1 MIKLLNMPIKHEI
14 VSTIEIKN
22 EDVSNLK
29 AKSWTDLQNVFSAFA
44 DAASVSSTS
53 DFFAV
58 ILAAGL
64 SVSASDIHLESSK
77 EDFLLRFRMDG
88 LLHDVYRFPTAL
100 YGKVLSR
107 VKLLAGLKIN
117 ITNTPQDGRFT
128 VKLDNADIEVRV
140 STLPSEFGEAVVMRI
155 LNPKEINLSLL
166 DLGLRADNEDILNR
180 EIKKP
185 NGMILVTGPTGSGKT
200 TTLYACL
207 RAVANPEL
215 KIITIED
222 PIEYHLKGI
231 EQTQADIES
240 GYTFAAGLRSI
251 LRQDPDV
258 ILVGEIRDEETA
270 EIAIH
275 ASLTGHLVFSTLHTN
290 TAIGAVPRLI
300 DVGIKPSVIG
310 PALSLVIAQRLVR
323 RLCENCRREVAA
335 SEELSLKIKKL
346 VSKLPK
352 TVKTYSVLPKMY
364 ESVGCDKCH
373 DGFRGRVGLFEFLKL
388 DDDFEALINKDATE
402 AAIRKLASEKGFVT
416 MQIDGILKAIAGQT
430 TLEEVEK
437 ATGPLEW

>member
-1 MIKLLNMPIKHEI
+1 MPNSKHEI
-14 VSTIEIKN
+14 VSSIEIRK
-22 EDVSNLK
+22 EDLDSLRTK
-29 AKSWTDLQNVFSAFA
+29 IKSWPDAEAVFSSFA
-44 DAASVSSTS
+44 DASSASSTS

-64 SVSASDIHLESSK
+64 AMDASDIHLESAK
-77 EDFLLRFRMDG
+77 QDFLLRFRVDG
-88 LLHDVYRFPTAL
+88 LLHDVSRFPGSF
-100 YGKVLSR
+100 YSKILSR
-107 VKLLAGLKIN
+107 IKLLSGLKIN
-117 ITNTPQDGRFT
+117 IINTPQDGRFT
-128 VKLDNADIEVRV
+128 IKIENSEIEVRV

-155 LNPKEINLSLL
+155 LNPKEIGLTLA
-166 DLGLRADNEDILNR
+166 DLGLRSDNADILSR

-207 RAVANPEL
+207 KAVANPEL

-222 PIEYHLKGI
+222 PIEYHLSGI
-231 EQTQADIES
+231 EQTQADVES
-240 GYTFAAGLRSI
+240 GYTFASGLRSI

-258 ILVGEIRDEETA
+258 ILVGEIRDGETA

-290 TAIGAVPRLI
+290 SAIGAVPRLI
-300 DVGIKPSVIG
+300 DAGIKPSVIG
-310 PALSLVIAQRLVR
+310 PALTLVIAQRLLR
-323 RLCENCRREVAA
+323 RLCPNCRREVAI
-335 SEELSLKIKKL
+335 SPEISSKIEKL
-346 VSKLPK
+346 MSAMPK
-352 TVKTYSVLPKMY
+352 AVNPYITAPKIY

-373 DGFRGRVGLFEFLKL
+373 DGYLGRVGLFEFLKL

-402 AAIRKLASEKGFVT
+402 AAIRKLAFEKGFVN
-416 MQIDGILKAIAGQT
+416 MQIDGILKALAGIT
-430 TLEEVEK
+430 TLQEVEK